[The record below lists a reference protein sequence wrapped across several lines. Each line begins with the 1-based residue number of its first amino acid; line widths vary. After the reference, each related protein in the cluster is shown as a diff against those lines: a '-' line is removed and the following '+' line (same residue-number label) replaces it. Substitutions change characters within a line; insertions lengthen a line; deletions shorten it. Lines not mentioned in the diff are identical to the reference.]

1 VALRGKIKRME
12 RIERLRRRM
21 QEMSAWRLAAA
32 AQERE
37 KLAAAHAGMLE
48 ALAEGLM
55 AFGPA
60 AAAGTRRVRSIERE
74 LALAGAAEKDLEKR
88 ALDDGRLAKLADRSL
103 TAAREAWRDDLERRS
118 LQDLIDAMLAVAPA
132 SRKP

>member
-1 VALRGKIKRME
+1 MQAKIKRME

-21 QEMSAWRLAAA
+21 HEMAAWRLTLAV
-32 AQERE
+32 QERE
-37 KLAAAHAGMLE
+37 KLAAAHAEMIE
-48 ALAEGLM
+48 ALGEGLM

-60 AAAGTRRVRSIERE
+60 SVAGTRRVRSIERQ
-74 LALAGAAEKDLEKR
+74 LALAEAEEKLLEKR

-103 TAAREAWRDDLERRS
+103 GAAREARRDDLERRS
-118 LQDLIDAMLAVAPA
+118 LEDLIDATLASGSA